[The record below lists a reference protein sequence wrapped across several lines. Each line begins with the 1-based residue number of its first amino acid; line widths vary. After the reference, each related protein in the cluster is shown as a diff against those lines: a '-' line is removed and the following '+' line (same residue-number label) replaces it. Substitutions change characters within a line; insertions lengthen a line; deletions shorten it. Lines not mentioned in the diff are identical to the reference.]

1 MADPASVEWSD
12 IAKGA
17 WGIVVTI
24 LGWIGV
30 TTKMDLAQL
39 QRDAVIKSD
48 HEKTIDRIEDT
59 IKEHRRESSENF
71 ERVFERLDKIMDW
84 DRVKDWDRRK

>member
-1 MADPASVEWSD
+1 MADPTSLEWSD
-12 IAKGA
+12 IAKFA
-17 WGIVVTI
+17 WGIVVSI

-48 HEKTIDRIEDT
+48 HEKTIDRIEET
-59 IKEHRRESSENF
+59 IKDHRQESRENF
-71 ERVFERLDKIMDW
+71 NQVFEQLREISGQ
-84 DRVKDWDRRK
+84 VRK

>member
-1 MADPASVEWSD
+1 MADPASIEWSD

-17 WGIVVTI
+17 WGVIVTI

-48 HEKTIDRIEDT
+48 HEKTIDRIEET
-59 IKEHRRESSENF
+59 IKDHRQESRENF
-71 ERVFERLDKIMDW
+71 NQVFEQLREISGQ
-84 DRVKDWDRRK
+84 VRK